1 MTRSLLVLLGDL
13 GSNSVHVGDALLGES
28 LTVDHGS
35 AVLGSPGDLADEAG
49 VLKLEEAVADA
60 LTSTE
65 SVMLS
70 LDTVSLLRGVVLTEG
85 VNTGLTTHVELVGNG
100 SSSHVDPVGII
111 GSKVLEAGGL
121 VVDGPL
127 ENNN

>member
-1 MTRSLLVLLGDL
+1 MLLGDL
-13 GSNSVHVGDALLGES
+13 GSDSVHVSDALLGES
-28 LTVDHGS
+28 LAVDHGG
-35 AVLGSPGDLADEAG
+35 AVLRSPGDLADEAG
-49 VLKLEEAVADA
+49 VLELEEAVADA
-60 LTSTE
+60 LSSTE

-70 LDTVSLLRGVVLTEG
+70 LSAVSLLGGVVLAQRVDTS
-85 VNTGLTTHVELVGNG
+85 LTTHVELVGHG

-111 GSKVLEAGGL
+111 GSEVLEAGGL